1 MAQEPNG
8 NGEKS
13 TLKRLLSIA
22 VGIIAVFF
30 SVIAALI
37 GLMWAGLASGQE
49 KNAVSICE
57 NGDKINENRE
67 RIIRLELLDDLR
79 SSGQLKLEE
88 E

>member
-1 MAQEPNG
+1 MAQEPSG

-13 TLKRLLSIA
+13 TLKRLLSLA

-37 GLMWAGLASGQE
+37 GMMWAGLADGQDL
-49 KNAVSICE
+49 NAASIE
-57 NGDKINENRE
+57 ANNGKISENRE

-79 SSGQLKLEE
+79 SSGQLKEE
-88 E
+88 